1 MRFVPD
7 KARRNSFAGLVG
19 FNRRVTGR
27 EAASAR
33 WATAEPTMP
42 GSVRQSSALVR
53 NEPGRWFCTLGDVLG
68 SICFRSFDF
77 NPDCH
82 QHPCERRR
90 LNRRCRAQSD
100 SRRPLSGTNRA
111 AGFVLWTKHW
121 GVPVY
126 GHAWFRHQS
135 CLPVSIGV
143 MEARCGSPER
153 FLYSFNSCMA
163 LTRGPRS
170 GRELMS
176 CTSMYRMMPSLS
188 MRKRARSVSPVERRM
203 PRASASWPWG

>member
-1 MRFVPD
+1 VRFVPD

-19 FNRRVTGR
+19 FSRLVAARQGAPARR
-27 EAASAR
+27 
-33 WATAEPTMP
+33 ATAEPTMP
-42 GSVRQSSALVR
+42 GSVKQSAALVR
-53 NEPGRWFCTLGDVLG
+53 NEPHRWFCTLGDVLG

-77 NPDCH
+77 NPDCR

-100 SRRPLSGTNRA
+100 SRRSRFAVGAMGHRA
-111 AGFVLWTKHW
+111 
-121 GVPVY
+121 
-126 GHAWFRHQS
+126 R
-135 CLPVSIGV
+135 LPVVIEA